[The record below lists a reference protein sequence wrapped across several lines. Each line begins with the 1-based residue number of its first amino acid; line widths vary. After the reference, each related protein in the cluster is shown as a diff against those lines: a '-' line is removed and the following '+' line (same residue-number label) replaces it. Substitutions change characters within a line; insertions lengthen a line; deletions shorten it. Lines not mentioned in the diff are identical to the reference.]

1 MKRTCKQCG
10 AEFTL
15 SADEIAFYRS
25 KNLHLPKRCEKCR
38 RENKENRAKAGGDA
52 ARQVVRPYHEKK
64 DSSLKWYIAAALVFV
79 LLAVGV
85 GMFRAG
91 WMREDVQPDAVY
103 EAGTEIPADSAAAD
117 MQAELPADMQPDD
130 ASTDAAQDMQAE
142 ASEELDDA
150 SVDMAQDTE
159 TKVSKNT
166 DDAPADKPQ
175 QTPED
180 AQTAKTEPA
189 AYTYSFRKAEYLQE
203 HFEKHG
209 AEFGYASADEY
220 LAGANRV
227 VVSPEALHKL
237 EAEDGDDVYYLE
249 SGNEIVFVSTD
260 GYIRTYFKPNDGKAY
275 FDRQ

>member
-15 SADEIAFYRS
+15 SEDEIAFYRS

-38 RENKENRAKAGGDA
+38 RENRENRAKAGGDT

-79 LLAVGV
+79 LLAVGIGV
-85 GMFRAG
+85 FRGG
-91 WMREDVQPDAVY
+91 WMREDVQPDAVD
-103 EAGTEIPADSAAAD
+103 ETGTEITADSAAAD

-142 ASEELDDA
+142 ASEERDDA
-150 SVDMAQDTE
+150 SVDMAQDAE
-159 TKVSKNT
+159 PKVSKNT

-189 AYTYSFRKAEYLQE
+189 AYTYSFRKVEYLQE

-260 GYIRTYFKPNDGKAY
+260 GYIRTYFKPDDGKAY